1 MQDEASRRA
10 LLGCSEP
17 RSTFEQVATV
27 IAQQD
32 NQLASLQC
40 ASGHNFLP
48 LYGQNMA
55 RALFNVLT
63 SNYATEVNSA
73 IHSTKRRNT
82 SPVVMRRRDQT
93 ENNVR
98 NLSGAK

>member
-32 NQLASLQC
+32 NQLTSLQC

-48 LYGQNMA
+48 LYGQMA
-55 RALFNVLT
+55 RALFNVFT

-93 ENNVR
+93 ENKVR
-98 NLSGAK
+98 KLSGAK